1 MNFGPCQWEF
11 LNIFPAIVAL
21 KWQES
26 LLPFHHIFEA
36 NKREPKRKTASNKIK
51 QKKVAN
57 IK

>member
-51 QKKVAN
+51 QKK
-57 IK
+57 